1 MLMWFV
7 LTAVAVEKQRVLRIP
22 VCVYERAQLGE
33 GMRVRACGWGVDA
46 EARACGCVCSRTYP
60 VCRLSGSIIFF
71 YIIS

>member
-7 LTAVAVEKQRVLRIP
+7 LTTVAVEKQWVLPIP

-46 EARACGCVCSRTYP
+46 EARACGCVCVVVLIQYAVSVAP
-60 VCRLSGSIIFF
+60 
-71 YIIS
+71 